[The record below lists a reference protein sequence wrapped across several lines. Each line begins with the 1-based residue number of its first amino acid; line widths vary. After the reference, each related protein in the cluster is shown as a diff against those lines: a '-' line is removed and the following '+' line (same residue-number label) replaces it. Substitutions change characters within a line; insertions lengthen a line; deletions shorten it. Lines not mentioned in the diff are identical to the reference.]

1 MVKGKYRSKY
11 LLKLVGVL
19 VMVFLL
25 IVVSVRQ
32 SAADPVSEN
41 GRLQVISNQLCNS
54 RGYPIQLRGMSTH
67 GLQWFGWGDCINDS
81 SLDALANDWGADIL
95 RVSNYPDEG
104 GYKTDPMRYR
114 AMIDTL
120 VNETV
125 ERGIYV
131 ILDWHMLSPGDPWYN
146 INEARSFFEYMSQR
160 HGQKGHV
167 IYELCN
173 EPNGVSWENIK
184 SYAEDIIPRIRQYD
198 PDGIILVG
206 TRAWSSFGI
215 SDGSGPNEVINNP
228 LTGDN
233 AHNVMYTFHFYAASH
248 GQSYRKGFR
257 YAADHLPVFVTEW
270 GSVTYSGDG
279 LNDLQSTQLWID
291 LMAEKKIS
299 WTNWNW
305 ADDWRSAS
313 AFVTNTCPNGPW
325 TGGTLKESG
334 QLVLNYIQEPPD
346 DFSGVD
352 LQRPEAPGNLR
363 IIGSITLFR
372 LLD

>member
-1 MVKGKYRSKY
+1 MVKGKYRSRSP
-11 LLKLVGVL
+11 LTLAGLV
-19 VMVFLL
+19 VMAFLL
-25 IVVSVRQ
+25 SVAPVRQ
-32 SAADPVSEN
+32 SAADPISEN

-104 GYKTDPMRYR
+104 GYKTDPTRYR

-120 VNETV
+120 VDETF

-215 SDGSGPNEVINNP
+215 SDGNGPDEVINNP

-248 GQSYRKGFR
+248 GQSYRNGFS

-270 GSVTYSGDG
+270 GSVMYSGDG

-305 ADDWRSAS
+305 ADDWRSSS
-313 AFVTNTCPNGPW
+313 AFITNTCPNGPW
-325 TGGTLKESG
+325 TGEKLKESG

-346 DFSGVD
+346 DFGGVD
-352 LQRPEAPGNLR
+352 LQRPEAPENLR
-363 IIGSITLFR
+363 SELF
-372 LLD
+372 